1 MIFKTPF
8 RIHPKWSQRF
18 LRLNNDKERPVT
30 IFPQLFKMR
39 ICIGIVQINAKSI
52 AIRQV
57 NITVSSVS
65 PYSSNTPASKS
76 YEVARSANADAS
88 IGTG

>member
-1 MIFKTPF
+1 MVATLSPIE
-8 RIHPKWSQRF
+8 QRQGASGDH
-18 LRLNNDKERPVT
+18 LPE
-30 IFPQLFKMR
+30 LFKMR
-39 ICIGIVQINAKSI
+39 ICIGIVQINTKSI

-76 YEVARSANADAS
+76 YEVVGSANADAS
-88 IGTG
+88 IGTR